1 MELKRFEDL
10 FTAEEKD
17 WAHAVI
23 GIIGHVR
30 PDGDCAGSCLGL
42 MHYLKKRLPEAQVQ
56 AYLDPIS
63 PKFRLLP
70 GLTEALEAKVPAHVD
85 VLFVLDCSDTGR
97 IGAGAELL
105 AHSDVVI
112 CLDHHISNTGFG
124 DWQNILPDASSTA
137 EVLYGMMEKEAIE
150 PDTATCLYTGLIHDT
165 GVFRHSC
172 TGKATMEAAG
182 YLMSLG
188 VPFTKLINET
198 FYQKTY
204 AENRGLGA
212 VLKDAKRYADDRVIV
227 GIADQKLQ
235 AEYGLTPL
243 NLDGIVDQLNLT
255 EGVDCTVFLYET
267 APGVFKASIRTGE
280 AAAANVIADAFGGGG
295 HARAAGCSLEMD
307 AEEAVKLLLAEIEKQ
322 L

>member
-1 MELKRFEDL
+1 MDLKRFEDL
-10 FTAEEKD
+10 FTEEKRD
-17 WAHAVI
+17 WEHAKI
-23 GIIGHVR
+23 GVIGHVR

-42 MHYLKKRLPEAQVQ
+42 MHYLRKRLPDAHVQ

-63 PKFRLLP
+63 PKFQLLP
-70 GLTEALEAKVPAHVD
+70 GLTEALETKVPEQVD

-97 IGAGAELL
+97 IGAGAELVS
-105 AHSDVVI
+105 HSDVVI
-112 CLDHHISNTGFG
+112 CVDHHVSNTGFG
-124 DWQNILPDASSTA
+124 DWQNIVPDASSTA

-150 PDTATCLYTGLIHDT
+150 LDTATCLYTGLIHDT

-172 TGKATMEAAG
+172 TGRATMEAAG

-212 VLKDAKRYADDRVIV
+212 VLKDAKRYENNRVIV
-227 GIADQKLQ
+227 GVADAALQ

-255 EGVDCTVFLYET
+255 EGVDCTIFLYET

-280 AAAANVIADAFGGGG
+280 TVAANIVAGAFGGGG
-295 HARAAGCSLEMD
+295 HARAAGCSLEMNAD
-307 AEEAVKLLLAEIEKQ
+307 AAVSVLLTEIEKQ